1 MSGTFLALFCL
12 ILELIMA
19 LKDQKSTGTLTDVST
34 IITDDLSLYYDRRRK
49 IEFYPKNTLNIDL
62 ERLK

>member
-19 LKDQKSTGTLTDVST
+19 LKDQKSTGTLTDDST
-34 IITDDLSLYYDRRRK
+34 IMADD
-49 IEFYPKNTLNIDL
+49 PGV
-62 ERLK
+62 